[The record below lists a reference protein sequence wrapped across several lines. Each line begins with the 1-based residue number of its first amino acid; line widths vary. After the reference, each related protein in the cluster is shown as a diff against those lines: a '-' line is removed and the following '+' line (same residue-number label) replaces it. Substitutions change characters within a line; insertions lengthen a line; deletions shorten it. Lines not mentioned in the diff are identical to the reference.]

1 MECAAGPS
9 IMLDW
14 TARIAYTGTGQ
25 ATRGFSRCGMRQPAD
40 GSTLLKRTR
49 VILADDH
56 LIVAEGLGRLIAEV
70 AELVD
75 CVSNG
80 RQLVESA
87 RRLLPDVIISDIT
100 MPQLSGLDAMRLL
113 KSEGLRARFIFLTIH
128 SDPYLAAG
136 AIRDGA
142 SAYLLK
148 QAAGEELVTALR
160 TAEEGRVYLTPII
173 SANVLKAM
181 ANPARGT
188 SSLTPRQ
195 FEILRLIVEGK
206 RMKEIAGDLGIS
218 VRTVEEHKANLVT
231 MLGANGTADLVR
243 VAIRQGL
250 IPP

>member
-1 MECAAGPS
+1 MRRLAAAGSP
-9 IMLDW
+9 
-14 TARIAYTGTGQ
+14 
-25 ATRGFSRCGMRQPAD
+25 
-40 GSTLLKRTR
+40 LKRAR

-75 CVSNG
+75 CVSDG

-87 RRLLPDVIISDIT
+87 RRLQPDVVVSDIT
-100 MPQLSGLDAMRLL
+100 MPQLSGLDAMRVL
-113 KSEGLRARFIFLTIH
+113 KSEGSRARFIFLTIH
-128 SDPYLAAG
+128 ADPYLAAG

-160 TAEEGRVYLTPII
+160 TAEEGSVYLTPII
-173 SANVLKAM
+173 SADVLKAL
-181 ANPARGT
+181 ANRGRG
-188 SSLTPRQ
+188 SNSLTPRQ
-195 FEILRLIVEGK
+195 FEILRLIVAGK